1 MIDKFLKFM
10 AEQLEKLLC
19 LFIVYETGKQD
30 GILKQQQM
38 QNNILQKQLEVV
50 ISSDSGRDDIIKW
63 VRNGQM

>member
-1 MIDKFLKFM
+1 MIDKFLKFA

-50 ISSDSGRDDIIKW
+50 ISSDSGRDDIIKR

>member
-50 ISSDSGRDDIIKW
+50 ISSDSGRDDIIKR

>member
-1 MIDKFLKFM
+1 MIDKFLKSM

-50 ISSDSGRDDIIKW
+50 ISSDSGRDDIIKR